1 MVKRF
6 SKMGWIVLATL
17 LSLVLVV
24 LPACSTAVAYDLT
37 IGTTAGGSTTPAPGV
52 HTYTT
57 VQVVNLKATPNEGY
71 EFAGWTGETSTV
83 ADVSAATTTIN
94 VNGDYFITANFQQT
108 VVPVSVLIGPQG
120 FPEDPSL
127 KPEYGGTLIHLHT
140 GEAPT
145 NIGAPWAA
153 GAMGRDR
160 PLARFALEKLLGM
173 GPDGELVPQ
182 LATAWETDANAKT
195 ITFTLRQGVKF
206 HDGTDFNAEAAKWN
220 LEKYKAGPNLEL
232 KKMTAVEVLDPYKIR
247 LTFSEWDSSLIRSFE
262 SVTTGMM
269 VSPTWCQ
276 AHTEAEAKLHPVG
289 TGPFKFKEYIT
300 GTSLEYVRFD
310 DYWQEGLP
318 YLDGVLIKFVSD
330 PVVRLTAFLNGEGDV
345 IHEFTPA
352 VAADLEAQGYAVTG
366 RVVHLKGICADT
378 GAGSAL
384 ADINV
389 RRAIAH
395 AIPTATLI
403 DDVFDGQYQATNQL
417 ALPGWTAYD
426 TSIEG
431 YPYDPTQARALMT
444 AAGYS
449 ATNRLHTKLV
459 YSTHDLDDY
468 LTVLKDLLAD
478 VWIDIDLQFDT
489 AFRQDMAKPW
499 SNYLMEFQFSYN
511 DFEMLFDDALKGA
524 LAPGCP
530 NYPSIVKPAAY
541 GALYNQMLVTSDPA
555 TRKQLFKDLNKMAID
570 EYCLVIPQYGWLV
583 FDSRQPY
590 VHDYG
595 YGVVASE
602 FLPEQAWLSS

>member
-1 MVKRF
+1 MSKRL
-6 SKMGWIVLATL
+6 SRMGWIVLATL

-24 LPACSTAVAYDLT
+24 LPACSTAVDYDLT
-37 IGTTAGGSTTPAPGV
+37 IGATAGGTTTPAPGV

-57 VQVVNLKATPNEGY
+57 VQVVNLKATPSEGY
-71 EFAGWTGETSTV
+71 EFAGWTGETSTI
-83 ADVSAATTTIN
+83 ADVNAAATTIN
-94 VNGDYFITANFQQT
+94 MDGDYFITANFQQT

-120 FPEDPSL
+120 YPEDPSL
-127 KPEYGGTLIHLHT
+127 RPEYGGTLIHLHT

-160 PLARFALEKLLGM
+160 PLARFAIEKLLGM

-182 LATAWETDANAKT
+182 LATAWETNEAAMT
-195 ITFTLRQGVKF
+195 MTFTLRQGVKF

-220 LEKYKAGPNLEL
+220 LEKIKAGPNLEL

-276 AHTEAEAKLHPVG
+276 AHTDAEIKLHPVG
-289 TGPFKFKEYIT
+289 TGPFQFKEYIP

-330 PVVRLTAFLNGEGDV
+330 AVVRLTAFLNEEGDV

-352 VAADLEAQGYAVTG
+352 VAGQLRAEGYAITG
-366 RVVHLKGICADT
+366 RVVHIKGICADT
-378 GAGSAL
+378 GAGSVF

-403 DDVFDGQYQATNQL
+403 ADVFDGEYPGTNQL
-417 ALPGWTAYD
+417 AFPGWSAYD
-426 TSIEG
+426 PSIEG
-431 YPYDPTQARALMT
+431 YPYNPATARALMT

-449 ATNRLHTKLV
+449 ATNHLQTKLV
-459 YSTHDLDDY
+459 YGAHELDDY
-468 LTVLKDLLAD
+468 LIVLKDLLED
-478 VWIDIDLQFDT
+478 VWIDIELQFDS
-489 AFRQDMAKPW
+489 AFRNNVNKPW
-499 SNYLMEFQFSYN
+499 SNYLMEYQFSYN
-511 DFEMLFDDALKGA
+511 DFEMSFSDATKQA

-530 NYPSIVKPAAY
+530 NFPSIVKPEAY
-541 GALYNQMLVTSDPA
+541 SALYNQMVSEDDPA
-555 TRKQLFKDLNKMAID
+555 TKQQLWKDLNKMAID
-570 EYCLVIPQYGWLV
+570 EYCLVIPQFGFLV
-583 FDSRQPY
+583 MDSKQPY

-595 YGVVASE
+595 YGAVASE
-602 FLPEQAWLSS
+602 FLPEQAWLGS